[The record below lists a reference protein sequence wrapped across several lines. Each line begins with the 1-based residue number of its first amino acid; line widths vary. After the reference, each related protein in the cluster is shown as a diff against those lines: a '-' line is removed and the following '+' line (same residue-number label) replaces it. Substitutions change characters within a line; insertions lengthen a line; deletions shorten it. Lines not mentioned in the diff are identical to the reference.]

1 MLTLCGSPHLCR
13 SVQVDSKYLC
23 ILGGLETIRK
33 RKKLEDCV
41 DSKIETKKTYLI
53 SFYLRN

>member
-23 ILGGLETIRK
+23 IFGGLETIRK

-41 DSKIETKKTYLI
+41 DSKIG
-53 SFYLRN
+53 